1 MKSFFTY
8 FNHTYG
14 YSRAIVAALF
24 GLVLIIW
31 PGAAVK
37 TIVIVIGSVLM
48 LLGAVTMIFS
58 KKPEED
64 RNRSILS
71 INGIISLI
79 FGLILVV
86 FPGFFVGIIM
96 FLFGTILLIIGVSE
110 VAGAVAARSEANAPL
125 SIFIGP
131 LITTA
136 CGIVIFFNPFS
147 TMEWLFIFF
156 GISLLVYSLTELI
169 STRKLRKIYKDMA
182 AAKTQND
189 KLIEDVEYEEV
200 EEK

>member
-14 YSRAIVAALF
+14 YSRAIIAALF
-24 GLVLIIW
+24 GLALIIW

-37 TIVIVIGSVLM
+37 TIVIVIGSILM

-58 KKPEED
+58 KKPEENQ
-64 RNRSILS
+64 NRSILS
-71 INGIISLI
+71 INGAISLI
-79 FGLILVV
+79 FGLILVI

-96 FLFGTILLIIGVSE
+96 FLFGTILLVIGVSE
-110 VAGAVAARSEANAPL
+110 VAGAVSARKEANAPL
-125 SIFIGP
+125 SIFVGP

-136 CGIVIFFNPFS
+136 CGIVVFFNPFS
-147 TMEWLFIFF
+147 SMEWLFIFF

-182 AAKTQND
+182 AAKAQND

>member
-14 YSRAIVAALF
+14 YSRAIIAALF

-37 TIVIVIGSVLM
+37 TIVIVIGSILM

-58 KKPEED
+58 KKPEESQ
-64 RNRSILS
+64 NRPILS
-71 INGIISLI
+71 INGAISLI
-79 FGLILVV
+79 FGLILVI

-96 FLFGTILLIIGVSE
+96 FLFGTILLVIGVSE
-110 VAGAVAARSEANAPL
+110 VAGAVSARKEANAPL
-125 SIFIGP
+125 SIFVGP

-136 CGIVIFFNPFS
+136 CGIVVFFNPFS

-156 GISLLVYSLTELI
+156 GISLLVYSLTEFI

-182 AAKTQND
+182 AAKTQD
-189 KLIEDVEYEEV
+189 EKLIQDVEYEEV

>member
-14 YSRAIVAALF
+14 YSRAIIAALF

-37 TIVIVIGSVLM
+37 TIVIVIGSILM

-58 KKPEED
+58 KKPEENQ
-64 RNRSILS
+64 NRSILS
-71 INGIISLI
+71 INGAISLI
-79 FGLILVV
+79 FGLILVI

-96 FLFGTILLIIGVSE
+96 FLFGTILLVIGVSE
-110 VAGAVAARSEANAPL
+110 VAGAVSARKEANAPL
-125 SIFIGP
+125 SIFVGP

-136 CGIVIFFNPFS
+136 CGIVVFFNPFS

-156 GISLLVYSLTELI
+156 GISLLVYSLTEFI

-182 AAKTQND
+182 AAKTQD
-189 KLIEDVEYEEV
+189 EKLIQDVEYEEV